1 MRQFEAL
8 PLMIL
13 WNERCTG
20 CQIIHDR
27 KTDQSLDGQATA
39 CQPVKLINT
48 WRVAAFFL
56 LSYVSGYSFC
66 SGNDINNF
74 LNLFFICYNM
84 ESLKK
89 AWQQLF
95 QIISV
100 KKKSFLPFLT
110 QMLDVLFGIQ
120 ICLHLLLCFLVHGMV
135 KLGFWP
141 KWSATVGWVYFFSFF
156 FLNWYLHLLSSA
168 RIKNLGFG
176 SFIPAFA
183 W

>member
-120 ICLHLLLCFLVHGMV
+120 ICLHLLLCFFGAWDGQTGVLTKMV
-135 KLGFWP
+135 SYSGLG
-141 KWSATVGWVYFFSFF
+141 VFFLFF
-156 FLNWYLHLLSSA
+156 FFELVS
-168 RIKNLGFG
+168 
-176 SFIPAFA
+176 AFA
-183 W
+183 VLCPN